1 MNVGRRKCYPFLKN
15 NNGIRKKEKYFCKN
29 LKCKLEGIEYK
40 VQNLDNS
47 VDFYKNVLGFR
58 VSEQGENFAKIMLGD
73 NEAYIKLIQNSE
85 ENMLIGEHSF
95 LGLGLHLST
104 FDIGK
109 TVKYKGNVEEEVE
122 KRPITACILPDE
134 DAQVRRFWT
143 NCFITDPD
151 GYGIEVVLQE
161 DDDHKLNR
169 IRLFTTSTKDS
180 QRFYSDILGMD
191 LVKIQS
197 HLEEISYPWNIY
209 GGMSYF
215 FSSKKNSTML
225 QLAYAYDEDTLHMG
239 NSLGNLII
247 SFEDLNVVEK
257 RLRENNI
264 EINKCNDAFLV
275 KDLDGYNVYLKLN
288 K

>member
-1 MNVGRRKCYPFLKN
+1 MNVARRKCYHFLKN
-15 NNGIRKKEKYFCKN
+15 NSGIRKKEKYFCKN

-47 VDFYKNVLGFR
+47 VDFYENVLGFR

-73 NEAYIKLIQNSE
+73 NEAYIKLIQNRE

-95 LGLGLHLST
+95 LGLGVHLST

-161 DDDHKLNR
+161 DDHKLNR

-247 SFEDLNVVEK
+247 SVEDLNVVEK

-264 EINKCNDAFLV
+264 EINKCSDALLA

>member
-85 ENMLIGEHSF
+85 ENMLIGE
-95 LGLGLHLST
+95 
-104 FDIGK
+104 
-109 TVKYKGNVEEEVE
+109 
-122 KRPITACILPDE
+122 
-134 DAQVRRFWT
+134 AQVRRFWT

-169 IRLFTTSTKDS
+169 VFFCIDFAHCYRH
-180 QRFYSDILGMD
+180 FYIKPKFLDQTFYDVNKGFSK